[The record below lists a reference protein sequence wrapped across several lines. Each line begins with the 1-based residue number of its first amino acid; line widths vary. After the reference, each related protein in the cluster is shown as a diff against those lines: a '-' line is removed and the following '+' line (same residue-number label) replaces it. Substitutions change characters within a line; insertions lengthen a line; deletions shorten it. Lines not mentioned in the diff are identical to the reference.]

1 VPLCNGLEAL
11 YDPDVGMEAGA
22 AGFVSV
28 PVRRHAIF
36 AALVAL
42 RPHQWTKNLLV
53 FAGIVF
59 AVQIDDPV
67 RWLQATAC
75 FVAYCAASS
84 AAYLFND
91 IRDRDADRAHPVKR
105 ARPIASGELSVRA
118 ASWMAVALLVVAIAA
133 IAPLGLASAGLLA
146 LFVALQTSYTLAL
159 KHVVLVDV
167 LVIAGLFVIRAA
179 AGAEAVRVLLS
190 PWLLLCTGLLAL
202 FLALGKRRGE
212 LVLVERQ
219 VTPGRRV
226 LDGYTVASVDQFI
239 TTTAAA
245 TIVAYAL
252 YTFTASVSNSLMITI
267 PYVVFGVFRYMLL
280 INRGHGG
287 EEPEHV
293 LVTDRPILAAMCAW
307 VVTCVVVLALD

>member
-1 VPLCNGLEAL
+1 
-11 YDPDVGMEAGA
+11 MEAGA
-22 AGFVSV
+22 ADFVTV
-28 PVRRHAIF
+28 PARRRALS
-36 AALVAL
+36 AALTAL

-53 FAGIVF
+53 FGGIVF
-59 AVQIDDPV
+59 AVQLDDPV
-67 RWLQATAC
+67 KWLQAMAC

-91 IRDRDADRAHPVKR
+91 IRDREADRAHPVKR
-105 ARPIASGELSVRA
+105 RRPIASGQLSPRA
-118 ASWMAVALLVVAIAA
+118 GWWMAAAALAIALA
-133 IAPLGLASAGLLA
+133 AVVPLGIESLGLLA
-146 LFVALQTSYTLAL
+146 LCLALQAGYTLRL
-159 KHVVLVDV
+159 KHIVLVDV
-167 LVIAGLFVIRAA
+167 IVIAGLFVIRAA
-179 AGAEAVRVLLS
+179 AGAEAVSVYIS

-219 VTPGRRV
+219 ETPGRRV
-226 LDGYTVASVDQFI
+226 LDGYTVGIIDQFI
-239 TTTAAA
+239 TITAAA

-280 INRGHGG
+280 LHGRDVG

-293 LVTDRPILAAMCAW
+293 LVTDRPTLAAVCAW
-307 VVTCVVVLALD
+307 ALTCVAVLTLD

>member
-1 VPLCNGLEAL
+1 
-11 YDPDVGMEAGA
+11 MEAGA
-22 AGFVSV
+22 ADFISV
-28 PVRRHAIF
+28 PIRRHALV

-59 AVQIDDPV
+59 AVEIDDPV
-67 RWLQATAC
+67 KWLQATAC

-91 IRDRDADRAHPVKR
+91 IRDRDADRSHPVKR
-105 ARPIASGELSVRA
+105 RRPIASGELSVRT
-118 ASWMAVALLVVAIAA
+118 ASWMAAGMLAVALAT
-133 IAPLGLASAGLLA
+133 IAPLGIESAALLA
-146 LFVALQTSYTLAL
+146 LFLALQTSYTLRL

-167 LVIAGLFVIRAA
+167 LVIACLFVIRAA
-179 AGAEAVRVLLS
+179 AGAEAVSVLIS

-212 LVLVERQ
+212 LVLVELHE
-219 VTPGRRV
+219 TPGRRV
-226 LDGYTVASVDQFI
+226 LDGYTVATIDQFI
-239 TTTAAA
+239 TITAAA

-252 YTFTASVSNSLMITI
+252 YTFTASVSSSLMITI

-280 INRGHGG
+280 LHGRRVG

-293 LVTDRPILAAMCAW
+293 LVTDGPILAAVCAW
-307 VVTCVVVLALD
+307 VVTCVAVLALD

>member
-1 VPLCNGLEAL
+1 
-11 YDPDVGMEAGA
+11 MEAGA
-22 AGFVSV
+22 ADVVGV
-28 PVRRHAIF
+28 PARRRAAS
-36 AALVAL
+36 AALRAL

-59 AVQIDDPV
+59 AVQLDDPIL
-67 RWLQATAC
+67 WLRATAC
-75 FVAYCAASS
+75 FVGYCAASS

-105 ARPIASGELSVRA
+105 GRPIASGDLSARA
-118 ASWMAVALLVVAIAA
+118 ATWMAAGLLVLALAA
-133 IAPLGLASAGLLA
+133 VAPLGIESLGLLA

-167 LVIAGLFVIRAA
+167 LVIAGLFVVRAA
-179 AGAEAVRVLLS
+179 AGAEAVSVLIS

-212 LVLVERQ
+212 LVLVEQ
-219 VTPGRRV
+219 QETPGRRV
-226 LDGYTVASVDQFI
+226 LDGYTVSVIDQFI
-239 TTTAAA
+239 VVTAAA

-280 INRGHGG
+280 LHGRRVG

-293 LVTDRPILAAMCAW
+293 LVTDGPIMAAVCAW
-307 VVTCVVVLALD
+307 AVTCVAVLALD

>member
-1 VPLCNGLEAL
+1 
-11 YDPDVGMEAGA
+11 MEAGA
-22 AGFVSV
+22 AELVGV
-28 PVRRHAIF
+28 PVRRHALS
-36 AALVAL
+36 AALTAV

-59 AVQIDDPV
+59 AVQLDDPV
-67 RWLQATAC
+67 LWLRATAC

-105 ARPIASGELSVRA
+105 RRPIASGELSPRA
-118 ASWMAVALLVVAIAA
+118 ASWMAIGLLVLALAA
-133 IAPLGLASAGLLA
+133 VLPLGIESLGLLA
-146 LFVALQTSYTLAL
+146 GFVALQTSYTLRL

-179 AGAEAVRVLLS
+179 AGAEAVSVLIS

-212 LVLVERQ
+212 LVLVEQ
-219 VTPGRRV
+219 HETPGRRV
-226 LDGYTVASVDQFI
+226 LDGYTVAVIDQFI
-239 TTTAAA
+239 VVTAAA

-280 INRGHGG
+280 LHGRRVG

-293 LVTDRPILAAMCAW
+293 LVTDIPILAAVCAW
-307 VVTCVVVLALD
+307 ALTCVVVLALD

>member
-1 VPLCNGLEAL
+1 
-11 YDPDVGMEAGA
+11 MEAGA
-22 AGFVSV
+22 ADVISV
-28 PVRRHAIF
+28 PVRRHGLV

-59 AVQIDDPV
+59 AVQLDDPV
-67 RWLQATAC
+67 AWLQATAC

-84 AAYLFND
+84 SAYLFND

-105 ARPIASGELSVRA
+105 RRPIASGELAVST
-118 ASWMAVALLVVAIAA
+118 ASWMAVGMLAVALATIV
-133 IAPLGLASAGLLA
+133 PLGFESAGLLA
-146 LFVALQTSYTLAL
+146 LFLALQTSYTLRL

-179 AGAEAVRVLLS
+179 AGAEAVNVLIS

-212 LVLVERQ
+212 LVLVEQ
-219 VTPGRRV
+219 QETPGRRV
-226 LDGYTVASVDQFI
+226 LDVYTVAAIDQFLAI
-239 TTTAAA
+239 TAAA

-252 YTFTASVSNSLMITI
+252 YTFTASVSSSLMITI

-280 INRGHGG
+280 LQSRRVG

-293 LVTDRPILAAMCAW
+293 LVTDGPILAAVCAW
-307 VVTCVVVLALD
+307 AVTCVAVLALD

>member
-1 VPLCNGLEAL
+1 
-11 YDPDVGMEAGA
+11 MEAGA
-22 AGFVSV
+22 AELVGMPARRRGVS
-28 PVRRHAIF
+28 
-36 AALVAL
+36 AALIAL

-59 AVQIDDPV
+59 AVQLDDPKL
-67 RWLQATAC
+67 WLRATAC

-105 ARPIASGELSVRA
+105 ARPIASGDVSPRA
-118 ASWMAVALLVVAIAA
+118 ASWIAVGLLILALAA
-133 IAPLGLASAGLLA
+133 IVPLGIESLGLLA
-146 LFVALQTSYTLAL
+146 LFVALQLSYTLRL

-179 AGAEAVRVLLS
+179 AGAEAVSVLIS

-212 LVLVERQ
+212 LVLVEQ
-219 VTPGRRV
+219 QETPGRRV
-226 LDGYTVASVDQFI
+226 LDGYTVAIIDQFI
-239 TTTAAA
+239 VVTAAA

-280 INRGHGG
+280 LHGRRVG

-293 LVTDRPILAAMCAW
+293 LVTDVPILASVCAW
-307 VVTCVVVLALD
+307 ALTCVVVLALD